1 MPFTPGYV
9 PWNKGRCTG
18 QRRPFKIAEV
28 ETIRARLQGRNKLR
42 ELAMFNLAIDSK
54 LRGCDLIAIRIED
67 VLVGSTVRDRASI
80 MQKKTKALVQF
91 EIGSRARASLEA
103 WIGVLGEKR
112 GPLFPSR
119 QVPGRALTVRS
130 YARIVDS
137 WILLAGLEK
146 GLYGTH
152 TLRRTKA
159 TVLYRQTGNLRA
171 VQLLLGH
178 KSIENT
184 VRYLGVDVDDALEL
198 SGQMDI

>member
-1 MPFTPGYV
+1 MPYTPGYV
-9 PWNKGRCTG
+9 PWNKGRCIG
-18 QRRPFKIAEV
+18 QKRPFKIAEV
-28 ETIRARLQGRNKLR
+28 EIIRSALQARSLLR

-54 LRGCDLIAIRIED
+54 LRGCDLISIRIED

-91 EIGSRARASLEA
+91 EIGSRARAALDT
-103 WIGVLGEKR
+103 WIKVLGKNR

-119 QVPGRALTVRS
+119 TYPDRSLTVRS

-137 WILLAGLEK
+137 WVLLAGLER

>member
-1 MPFTPGYV
+1 MPYTPGYV
-9 PWNKGRCTG
+9 PWNKGRCIG
-18 QRRPFKIAEV
+18 QKRPFKVAEV
-28 ETIRARLQGRNKLR
+28 ELIRNALQQRDRLR

-54 LRGCDLIAIRIED
+54 LRGCDLICMRIED

-91 EIGSRARASLEA
+91 EIGSRARAAIDA
-103 WIGVLGEKR
+103 WIRILGKIR

-119 QVPGRALTVRS
+119 QFPDRSLTVRS

-137 WILLAGLEK
+137 WVLLAGLER

>member
-1 MPFTPGYV
+1 MPFIPGYV
-9 PWNKGRCTG
+9 PWNKGRCVG
-18 QRRPFKIAEV
+18 QKRPFKITEV
-28 ETIRARLQGRNKLR
+28 EAIRTALEARSRLR

-54 LRGCDLIAIRIED
+54 LRGCDLIGIRIED

-80 MQKKTKALVQF
+80 IQKKTKALVQF
-91 EIGSRARASLEA
+91 EIGLRSRAALYA
-103 WIGVLGEKR
+103 WIRLFGKNR

-119 QVPGRALTVRS
+119 KYPDRPLTVRS

-137 WILLAGLEK
+137 WVLFAGLEP

-184 VRYLGVDVDDALEL
+184 VRYLGVDIDDALEL

>member
-1 MPFTPGYV
+1 MPFTHGYV
-9 PWNKGRCTG
+9 PWNKGRCIG
-18 QRRPFKIAEV
+18 QKRPFKLAEIDI
-28 ETIRARLQGRNKLR
+28 IRTALQERSRLR

-54 LRGCDLIAIRIED
+54 LRGCDLISIRIED
-67 VLVGSTVRDRASI
+67 VLVGSTVRDRTSI

-91 EIGSRARASLEA
+91 EIGSRARASLDA
-103 WIGVLGEKR
+103 WIKILGKNR

-119 QVPGRALTVRS
+119 RYPDRALTVRS

-137 WILLAGLEK
+137 WVLLAGLER